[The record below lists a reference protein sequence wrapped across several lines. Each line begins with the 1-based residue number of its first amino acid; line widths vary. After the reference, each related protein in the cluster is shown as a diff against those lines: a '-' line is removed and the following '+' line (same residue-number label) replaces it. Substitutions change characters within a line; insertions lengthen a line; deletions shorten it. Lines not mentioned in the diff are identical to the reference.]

1 MATRLHRSMTFIF
14 LLLTGSTAVAVDDT
28 TVRMATTTSARSSG
42 LLEVLVPAFE
52 QSSGYKMELRVV
64 GTGRAMRMG
73 RLGEVDVILVNAPA
87 AEQLF
92 VADGWGVERRF
103 IMKNDFILVG
113 PGADPAG
120 IRGMRNAGEALKRI
134 AETESMFVSRAD
146 DSGTH
151 KKELDCWS
159 SMNIQPAG
167 NWYFEAGLPMGDTLK
182 LASEKQSY
190 TLVDRGTWINVR
202 KHTRL
207 VEDERRQDVSHG
219 SGFPPGD
226 PGRRSLDATFDRGAV
241 VRKQRAPLAEPTLG
255 SPVKKP
261 RILGVIATTLK
272 RGVRIRR
279 RGCCGRPTNA
289 HTPATGHCFETAT
302 APARI
307 CAVPRPSLPR
317 NRPA

>member
-1 MATRLHRSMTFIF
+1 MTFIF
-14 LLLTGSTAVAVDDT
+14 LLLMASTALAVDDT

-52 QSSGYKMELRVV
+52 QASGYKMRLRVV

-113 PGADPAG
+113 PAADPAG
-120 IRGMRNAGEALKRI
+120 IRGMRNAGQALKRI

-190 TLVDRGTWINVR
+190 TLVDRGTWIKAR
-202 KHTRL
+202 KQTRL
-207 VEDERRQDVSHG
+207 ELLVE
-219 SGFPPGD
+219 GD
-226 PGRRSLDATFDRGAV
+226 PLLDNPYSMIKINPERHADVNFKGATVLSYWLRSAQG
-241 VRKQRAPLAEPTLG
+241 QRLIENYRVEGEQLFFLQD
-255 SPVKKP
+255 S
-261 RILGVIATTLK
+261 TT
-272 RGVRIRR
+272 
-279 RGCCGRPTNA
+279 
-289 HTPATGHCFETAT
+289 E
-302 APARI
+302 
-307 CAVPRPSLPR
+307 
-317 NRPA
+317 